1 MLFFLLIK
9 RKKKKISVLFNLL
22 TLKPCTSSSTHE
34 SQCPHHEAGAVTP
47 AWWSREN
54 PVTIGHD
61 RVDSSTERARF
72 FLERLKKEL
81 VSGALLY
88 ETEKKSHSRFKF
100 TD

>member
-1 MLFFLLIK
+1 M
-9 RKKKKISVLFNLL
+9 
-22 TLKPCTSSSTHE
+22 
-34 SQCPHHEAGAVTP
+34 
-47 AWWSREN
+47 
-54 PVTIGHD
+54 TIGHD